1 MSDMQKNIKNKMS
14 DKRELSLLQFLM
26 RTKNGKYAPIDASSF
41 PYARL
46 REETEEINACDEV
59 LFYTLA

>member
-1 MSDMQKNIKNKMS
+1 MKNKTA
-14 DKRELSLLQFLM
+14 DKRELSLLQFLI
-26 RTKNGKYAPIDASSF
+26 RTKNGKYAPIDSSSF

-46 REETEEINACDEV
+46 REETEEINACEEV

>member
-1 MSDMQKNIKNKMS
+1 MKKELKNKTA

-26 RTKNGKYAPIDASSF
+26 CTKNGKYAPIDASSF

-46 REETEEINACDEV
+46 KEETEEINACEEV

>member
-1 MSDMQKNIKNKMS
+1 MEKTLKNNPA
-14 DKRELSLLQFLM
+14 DKRELSLLQFLI

-46 REETEEINACDEV
+46 REETEEINACEEV
-59 LFYTLA
+59 FFYTLA

>member
-1 MSDMQKNIKNKMS
+1 MS

>member
-1 MSDMQKNIKNKMS
+1 MEKDLKNKTP
-14 DKRELSLLQFLM
+14 DKRELSLLQFLI

-46 REETEEINACDEV
+46 REETEEINTCEEV
-59 LFYTLA
+59 FFYTLA

>member
-1 MSDMQKNIKNKMS
+1 MEKSVKNKIA
-14 DKRELSLLQFLM
+14 DKRELSLLQFLI
-26 RTKNGKYAPIDASSF
+26 RTKNGKYAPIDDSSF

-46 REETEEINACDEV
+46 REETEEINACEEV

>member
-1 MSDMQKNIKNKMS
+1 MEKNMKNKTA
-14 DKRELSLLQFLM
+14 DKRELSLLQFLI
-26 RTKNGKYAPIDASSF
+26 RTKNGKYAPIDSSSF

-46 REETEEINACDEV
+46 REETEEINACEEV